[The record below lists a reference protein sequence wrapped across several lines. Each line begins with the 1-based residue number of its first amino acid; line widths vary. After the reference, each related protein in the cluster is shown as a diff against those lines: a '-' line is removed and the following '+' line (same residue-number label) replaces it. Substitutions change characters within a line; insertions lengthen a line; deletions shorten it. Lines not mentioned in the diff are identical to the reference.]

1 MEIDKRIA
9 EKAVWVM
16 TNQSLSDASK
26 YKFIS
31 DMIPGE
37 LGDVSARVKL
47 VEQIQDEILE
57 TLVGLQDRIVW
68 LIKHTKELCDAN

>member
-1 MEIDKRIA
+1 MEIDKRAA

-16 TNQSLSDASK
+16 TNQSLSDAAK

-31 DMIPGE
+31 DLIPGE
-37 LGDVSARVKL
+37 LGDASARVKL

-57 TLVGLQDRIVW
+57 TLVGLQDRITW
-68 LIKHTKELCDAN
+68 LIKHTKESCDAS